1 MEEIWRIVEENPIY
15 MVSNNNGFI
24 NTTKD
29 LQHQPFGRIYKGY
42 RIVGLGREVGE
53 RKYHYLVAK
62 AFPEICGEWFEGCHI
77 HHINFNKLDNRP
89 ENLIVLSHSEH
100 NKLHYQHTSPDSFKK
115 ASTKRSKSISK
126 ALTGKPSV
134 HKIPIVQLTLD
145 NKIVKEYECL
155 SDVTKDGFS
164 QGNVCSA
171 CKGNLKTAYGYIWK
185 YKKDTE

>member
-1 MEEIWRIVEENPIY
+1 MEEVWKIVDENPDY
-15 MVSNNNGFI
+15 MISNNNGFI

-29 LQHQPFGRIYKGY
+29 SGHQPWGRIYRGY
-42 RIVGLGREVGE
+42 RVVGLGRKVGE

-89 ENLIVLSHSEH
+89 ENLIVLTHSEH
-100 NKLHYQHTSPDSFKK
+100 NKLHYEYTLPDSFKK
-115 ASTKRSKSISK
+115 PSSKRSKSISK

-134 HKIPIVQLTLD
+134 HKIPVVQLTLD
-145 NKIVKEYECL
+145 YQFVKEYESL
-155 SDVTKDGFS
+155 TDVEKEGYS
-164 QGNVCSA
+164 KGNICSV
-171 CKGNLKTAYGYIWK
+171 CKGQLKTAYGYIWK